1 MMKICER
8 IEVLGHLS
16 IDSDGVSQLTEL
28 QLNDGHELSEI
39 SELESFEVLEKFEED
54 ENGILASIRCTHAMA
69 KSAIQLLLIILLF

>member
-16 IDSDGVSQLTEL
+16 IDSGGVSQLTEL
-28 QLNDGHELSEI
+28 QLNDGHKLSEI

-54 ENGILASIRCTHAMA
+54 EKKPYFL
-69 KSAIQLLLIILLF
+69 